1 MTRSQSLTV
10 ITGWRV
16 EREMTVLASFLPP
29 SRPVTFHVDFYIFF
43 FQIIEKINEAFDAP
57 YQ

>member
-1 MTRSQSLTV
+1 M